1 MARVA
6 ALQFASTTDVD
17 ENLATC
23 LRMIDRARQH
33 RPQLMVLPEFS
44 NHISWYDDAQHAWQ
58 VSLDLRGE
66 FLQQIAERAALHAVL
81 YRDQR
86 FPAPQ

>member
-44 NHISWYDDAQHAWQ
+44 NHIS
-58 VSLDLRGE
+58 
-66 FLQQIAERAALHAVL
+66 
-81 YRDQR
+81 
-86 FPAPQ
+86 